1 MFSRRSLYARNHVKC
16 SAALTRLILI
26 QPHEIVLLLP
36 LFYTWGTKSS
46 ARINNQDHT
55 AGKL

>member
-16 SAALTRLILI
+16 SAALNHLILR

-36 LFYTWGTKSS
+36 LFYTRGTKSS
-46 ARINNQDHT
+46 ARINNQDRT
-55 AGKL
+55 AGRW